1 MKKCVLAV
9 CVFLIAALGV
19 FGALAFADGGSST
32 VNSNKDAATSIVID
46 SAAFGL
52 QDVERSQ
59 VGMNKTVNGA
69 YYGYVFPLGKNAS
82 YFSVVVTNDK
92 IIAYIPAQMA
102 QDAGFDISD
111 PAQCSAFESMLTSL
125 DTELS
130 DGGVAL
136 SSLNTEWVFTSST
149 EYASEGY
156 AYTFDTGIDGYTYVV
171 CKGADKE
178 SSREAAK
185 FCLSGSVLPKDQV
198 TVADDGGWLGQLMK
212 FLSPD
217 NMDYRPLWVSLKTA
231 GVAMIFIFIL
241 GILAARKAMN
251 VKSRWKGLFDSL
263 FTIPM
268 VLPPTV
274 CGFILLVIFGSS
286 TPFGRWLMD
295 HGIQLVFSW
304 PAAVLAATVVGFPL
318 MYRTVLGA
326 FEALDTNML
335 DAARTLGWS
344 EGRIFR
350 KLMLPLAWPSIAAG
364 IVLAF
369 ARAMGEFGAT
379 LFVAGNYAGVTQTMP
394 IAIYFAWMG
403 GNSPVAVF
411 WVVVVIIISF
421 VIILIINVYSAHAQR
436 YRKAGGKGTKED
448 AIYTADPSAAGEVA
462 FAIDEHMA
470 AELGFNAKHGT
481 SIADDKDLEEGAER

>member
-1 MKKCVLAV
+1 
-9 CVFLIAALGV
+9 
-19 FGALAFADGGSST
+19 
-32 VNSNKDAATSIVID
+32 
-46 SAAFGL
+46 
-52 QDVERSQ
+52 
-59 VGMNKTVNGA
+59 
-69 YYGYVFPLGKNAS
+69 
-82 YFSVVVTNDK
+82 
-92 IIAYIPAQMA
+92 
-102 QDAGFDISD
+102 
-111 PAQCSAFESMLTSL
+111 
-125 DTELS
+125 
-130 DGGVAL
+130 
-136 SSLNTEWVFTSST
+136 
-149 EYASEGY
+149 
-156 AYTFDTGIDGYTYVV
+156 
-171 CKGADKE
+171 
-178 SSREAAK
+178 
-185 FCLSGSVLPKDQV
+185 
-198 TVADDGGWLGQLMK
+198 
-212 FLSPD
+212 
-217 NMDYRPLWVSLKTA
+217 
-231 GVAMIFIFIL
+231 
-241 GILAARKAMN
+241 
-251 VKSRWKGLFDSL
+251 
-263 FTIPM
+263 M

-421 VIILIINVYSAHAQR
+421 VIILIINIYSAHAQR

>member
-9 CVFLIAALGV
+9 CVFMIAALGV
-19 FGALAFADGGSST
+19 FGALAFADSDSST
-32 VNSNKDAATSIVID
+32 VNSNKDAATSIVSD

-59 VGMNKTVNGA
+59 VGMNKTVDGT

-111 PAQCSAFESMLTSL
+111 PAQCSAFESMLSSL
-125 DTELS
+125 DTDLS
-130 DGGVAL
+130 DGGVPL
-136 SSLNTEWVFTSST
+136 SSLNTEWVFTSSA
-149 EYASEGY
+149 EYTSGAY
-156 AYTFDTGIDGYTYVV
+156 TYTFDTSIDGYTYVV

-178 SSREAAK
+178 SSRGAAK

-198 TVADDGGWLGQLMK
+198 TVVDDGGWLGQLMK

-231 GVAMIFIFIL
+231 GVAIDLHLHPRHL
-241 GILAARKAMN
+241 GCPQGHERQEPLEGAVRLAVHHPDGPAPYRVRLHLARRSLAARPRSAA
-251 VKSRWKGLFDSL
+251 
-263 FTIPM
+263 
-268 VLPPTV
+268 
-274 CGFILLVIFGSS
+274 GSW
-286 TPFGRWLMD
+286 TT
-295 HGIQLVFSW
+295 GIQLVFSW

-411 WVVVVIIISF
+411 WVVGGHHHLVRHH
-421 VIILIINVYSAHAQR
+421 LDHQHLLRACAALPQGRRQGHERRRDRTRQTRAQQAR
-436 YRKAGGKGTKED
+436 
-448 AIYTADPSAAGEVA
+448 
-462 FAIDEHMA
+462 
-470 AELGFNAKHGT
+470 
-481 SIADDKDLEEGAER
+481 